1 MRPNL
6 FLGLFCFLI
15 ATFSSVSNAS
25 SLTFSEARHL
35 LARTGFGV
43 ASPKEIEKFLS
54 LSYEDAVNEILNG
67 VREVSVQS
75 APVFKAN
82 PLERRIVKDM
92 DGPTRQAFNKRIK
105 EDHHTLRNW
114 WNREMLIT
122 PSPFTER
129 MVLFWHNHF
138 VSEASKVRFG
148 KWLYDQK
155 VRT

>member
-54 LSYEDAVNEILNG
+54 LSFSSKK
-67 VREVSVQS
+67 VSKF
-75 APVFKAN
+75 FK
-82 PLERRIVKDM
+82 I
-92 DGPTRQAFNKRIK
+92 
-105 EDHHTLRNW
+105 
-114 WNREMLIT
+114 
-122 PSPFTER
+122 
-129 MVLFWHNHF
+129 
-138 VSEASKVRFG
+138 
-148 KWLYDQK
+148 Y
-155 VRT
+155 

>member
-6 FLGLFCFLI
+6 LQGLFCFLI
-15 ATFSSVSNAS
+15 ATLSSFSNAS

-43 ASPKEIEKFLS
+43 VSPKEIEKFLP
-54 LSYEDAVNEILNG
+54 LSYEDAVDEILSG

-82 PLERRIVKDM
+82 PLERRTVKDM

-105 EDHHTLRNW
+105 EDHYTLRNW

-122 PSPFTER
+122 PSPFIPSI
-129 MVLFWHNHF
+129 LI
-138 VSEASKVRFG
+138 VRG
-148 KWLYDQK
+148 CSNSIILTYLELCI
-155 VRT
+155 